1 MTKYEKLALD
11 SIAAMC
17 EVTAALLS
25 DNGAKAE
32 LLSQHL
38 PGLSEEDRAELKSQA
53 EVQQNNARQLKENA
67 TTLRA
72 IVAHN
77 ETKGMRE

>member
-17 EVTAALLS
+17 DVTAALLT

-38 PGLSEEDRAELKSQA
+38 PGLSDEARDELRSQA
-53 EVQQNNARQLKENA
+53 EVQVTNAQTLRENA
-67 TTLRA
+67 KALRA
-72 IVAHN
+72 IAAQQGSN
-77 ETKGMRE
+77 

>member
-17 EVTAALLS
+17 EVIATLLN

-32 LLSQHL
+32 LLREHL
-38 PGLSEEDRAELKSQA
+38 PGLPDAIRADLQSQA
-53 EVQQNNARQLKENA
+53 EVQVTNARQLKENA
-67 TTLRA
+67 RTLRA
-72 IVAHN
+72 IVAQQ
-77 ETKGMRE
+77 TPSDGTS

>member
-38 PGLSEEDRAELKSQA
+38 PGLTDDMRQELIKQA
-53 EVQQNNARQLKENA
+53 EVQVTNARQLKENA
-67 TTLRA
+67 VTLRA
-72 IVAHN
+72 IVAQN
-77 ETKGMRE
+77 PSGQN

>member
-17 EVTAALLS
+17 DVTAALLS

-32 LLSQHL
+32 MLSQYL
-38 PGLSEEDRAELKSQA
+38 PGLSDAAREELKTQA
-53 EVQQNNARQLKENA
+53 EVQVTNARQLKENA
-67 TTLRA
+67 QTLRA
-72 IVAHN
+72 ITAQA
-77 ETKGMRE
+77 E

>member
-25 DNGAKAE
+25 DNGAKAQ
-32 LLSQHL
+32 LLSEHL
-38 PGLSEEDRAELKSQA
+38 PGLNDEAREELRTQA
-53 EVQQNNARQLKENA
+53 EVQTSNARQLRENA
-67 TTLRA
+67 NTLRA
-72 IVAHN
+72 ITAQHP
-77 ETKGMRE
+77 

>member
-17 EVTAALLS
+17 DVTAALLS

-32 LLSQHL
+32 LLSEHL
-38 PGLSEEDRAELKSQA
+38 LGLSDAQRSELKTQA
-53 EVQQNNARQLKENA
+53 DVQIANARQLKENA
-67 TTLRA
+67 QTLRA
-72 IVAHN
+72 ITAQAG
-77 ETKGMRE
+77 T

>member
-17 EVTAALLS
+17 DVTAALLS

-38 PGLSEEDRAELKSQA
+38 PDLTEEARADLRTQA
-53 EVQQNNARQLKENA
+53 EVQVSNARQLKENA
-67 TTLRA
+67 ATLRA
-72 IVAHN
+72 ITAQASEDGEN
-77 ETKGMRE
+77 